1 MHASYYEGLETIIE
15 LDKNSFIFCSR
26 INHNLTYGGPAHNE
40 LIIGKIDLR
49 EITEEEKKNKLIEKD
64 DDNSYRQVINEEG
77 EKIDDEKAKKII
89 ESLKFTYDHQ
99 LFIKY
104 SIRREY
110 HYFQGNVI
118 LKKKYLIVGIDNNI
132 LIIDILSGKLL
143 KRYELF
149 INGEDNSYICSA
161 NIIKWNNNE
170 DNEFLINKGGNIVL
184 FELTNDNDLKIINQ
198 SFFENIKSIKKLNE
212 KNNIFYDDGT
222 EKKDPYNGRKKFS
235 FFFLND
241 ENCFYGKKCV
251 SIFQ

>member
-1 MHASYYEGLETIIE
+1 M
-15 LDKNSFIFCSR
+15 
-26 INHNLTYGGPAHNE
+26 
-40 LIIGKIDLR
+40 
-49 EITEEEKKNKLIEKD
+49 
-64 DDNSYRQVINEEG
+64 
-77 EKIDDEKAKKII
+77 
-89 ESLKFTYDHQ
+89 KFTYDHQ

-132 LIIDILSGKLL
+132 LIIDILSGKPL

-161 NIIKWNNNE
+161 NIIKWKYE
-170 DNEFLINKGGNIVL
+170 DNEFLINKGGNFVL